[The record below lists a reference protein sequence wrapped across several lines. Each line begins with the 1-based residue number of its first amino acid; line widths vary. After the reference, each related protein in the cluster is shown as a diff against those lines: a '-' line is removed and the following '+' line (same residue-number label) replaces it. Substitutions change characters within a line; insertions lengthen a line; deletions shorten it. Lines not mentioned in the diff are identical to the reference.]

1 MLAFSGNKMKNV
13 VAAVITCRNR
23 FFIAQRN
30 RYKDF
35 RFKWEFPGGKVEANE
50 TLEEALKRE
59 IMEELGVGI
68 EIQHKITEFRYKQK
82 NLDILLHYFLCEHV
96 GSIYLKEHENSAW
109 VTRSEL
115 CKFAFTPGDGVVFPF
130 L

>member
-1 MLAFSGNKMKNV
+1 MKNV
-13 VAAVITCRNR
+13 VAAVMKCKDR

-30 RYKDF
+30 RDKDF
-35 RFKWEFPGGKVEANE
+35 SFKWEFPGGKVENNE

-59 IMEELGVGI
+59 IMEELGIQI
-68 EIQHKITEFRYKQK
+68 EIKHKITELRYKQK
-82 NLDILLHYFLCEHV
+82 NLDIFLHYFLCRCV
-96 GSIYLKEHENSAW
+96 GTISLKEHESSAW

-115 CKFAFTPGDGVVFPF
+115 YKFEFAPGDLEVFRF